1 LLVLVL
7 IHLQFIQRLMRTAIL
22 MIILFGIFRDGTS
35 HNPVIAKDSIVF
47 VEHALKKINKNAS
60 FTIIPGPVTGTSQ
73 KLGFVIL
80 PMFVY
85 NLSRNDSLSPP
96 SSSALMAYF
105 DFDGS
110 WVTAV
115 KQSFYWNQN
124 KWRAYISAGVGNMQL
139 KFFGIGRD
147 TIIISNKDTNYV
159 WTTQRELDVTLVCF
173 RKIYKGLYGGL
184 EYRYNRSNL
193 EGKDSLSKVKLVQS
207 GVQTGN
213 FSESVFI
220 PTFIWDNRNNIFWS
234 VKGYYA
240 ALSFQSSNG
249 FFFSSGDY
257 GILAGWVNGY
267 HCLLRNSKKLI
278 LAWHV
283 YAETGWGSRPYVRYA
298 TYGQGD
304 GVTGYTRGKYV
315 NNSEATVQAE
325 LRYEIWKFISCG
337 GYAGTGKVFASYK
350 DFEKSAWLHYGG
362 VNLYLNIIPSQNVR
376 LRLGAAVARRDYGLY
391 IGIGQGF

>member
-1 LLVLVL
+1 
-7 IHLQFIQRLMRTAIL
+7 MRQV
-22 MIILFGIFRDGTS
+22 IIIIFLFGIFGDGKS
-35 HNPVIAKDSIVF
+35 QNPIIAHDTIVF
-47 VEHALKKINKNAS
+47 VEHTLKKINKNAS
-60 FTIIPGPVTGTSQ
+60 FTIVPGPVTGTSQ

-80 PMFVY
+80 PMIVY
-85 NLSRNDSLSPP
+85 KLNRNDSLSPP
-96 SSSALMAYF
+96 SSSALMVYF
-105 DFDGS
+105 DFYGS
-110 WVTAV
+110 WITAV

-147 TIIISNKDTNYV
+147 TSIINNNDTNYV
-159 WTTQRELDVTLVCF
+159 WTTQKGGDVAVICF

-184 EYRYNRSNL
+184 EYRYYRSNL
-193 EGKDSLSKVKLVQS
+193 EGTDSLSNEKLAQS
-207 GVQTGN
+207 GVQTGDL
-213 FSESVFI
+213 SESVFI
-220 PTFIWDNRNNIFWS
+220 PAFIWDNRDNIFWS

-240 ALSFQSSNG
+240 ALSFQSSNDL
-249 FFFSSGDY
+249 FFSSSDY
-257 GILAGWVNGY
+257 GVLAGWFNGY

-283 YAETGWGSRPYVRYA
+283 YAQTGWGNLPYLRYA

-337 GYAGTGKVFASYK
+337 GYAGTGKVFATYA
-350 DFEKSAWLHYGG
+350 DFGKSAWLHYGG
-362 VNLYLNIIPSQNVR
+362 VNLYLNIIPSQNIR
-376 LRLGAAVARRDYGLY
+376 LRLGTAIARRDYGFY